1 MEANERGALML
12 VRFIAA
18 ALIGW
23 ATIDLVLYIVTCRH
37 RVLPVEIFPC
47 VLKSLP
53 FIAGVIILAKARAI
67 SEWLADKLDL

>member
-12 VRFIAA
+12 VRFVAA

-23 ATIDLVLYIVTCRH
+23 ATVEVVLYIVICRH
-37 RVLPVEIFPC
+37 QAVPVEIFSC
-47 VLKSLP
+47 VIKSLP